1 MEHSHGLSVVGGGSL
16 PEYPIP
22 KGERLASHSFFMLHY
37 DRFLNSR
44 LYLLADWDVKGL
56 AVALFCKAQDQDPV
70 GTLPDD
76 PREVAALLG
85 MSTDE
90 WNGYCRRDPSPLHN
104 WTRCLVGNRVH
115 LMHPVVT
122 EVAQAA
128 FEQRIKGA
136 DRRTADQER
145 QQLTRLRKNVLE
157 LAGER
162 FADNQMYLAQ
172 LDAWLTDRFPGGNR
186 TVPRILKGMEALGT
200 QF

>member
-1 MEHSHGLSVVGGGSL
+1 MSVQPIMVVSDTGAL

-22 KGERLASHSFFMLHY
+22 RGERLASHSFFNLHY

-44 LYLLADWDVKGL
+44 LYLLADWDVKGI
-56 AVALFCKAQDQDPV
+56 AIALFCRAQDQDPV
-70 GTLPDD
+70 GTLPND
-76 PREVAALLG
+76 PREIAAMLN
-85 MSTDE
+85 MSTDD
-90 WNGYCRRDPSPLHN
+90 WQGYCRRDPSPLHN
-104 WTRCLVGNRVH
+104 WTPCLVGNRVH

-128 FEQRIKGA
+128 FEQRVKGA
-136 DRRTADQER
+136 DRSDADKER
-145 QQLTRLRKNVLE
+145 QQLKRLKGNVAK

-162 FADNQMYLAQ
+162 FSENEMYLAQ
-172 LDAWLTDRFPGGNR
+172 LDAWLTEHYPQGNR